1 MVLQELVA
9 NLANDLQGKNPRVI
23 LKAAI
28 EHFAQ
33 IALSFSGA
41 EDVVLVDMALK
52 IRPDLDVFV
61 LDTGRL
67 HPQTYRFLEKVRTH
81 YGIQLDARYP
91 DPGSL
96 EEFVRERGLF
106 SFYQEGHEPCCKIRK
121 VEPLR
126 RKLMP
131 LDAWITGQ
139 RRDQSS
145 ATRQDLPE
153 VQMDTAFSSPD
164 HPIVKFNPL
173 ANWNSQQVWDYIH
186 AYEVPYNELHAQGYG
201 SIGCEPCTRPV
212 LPNQAEREGRWWWED
227 ESKKECGL
235 HRDNLKN
242 PESSG
247 NRS

>member
-1 MVLQELVA
+1 MDLQRIIADLGTE
-9 NLANDLQGKNPRVI
+9 LQGKNPRVI
-23 LKAAI
+23 LKAAVA
-28 EHFAQ
+28 HFKN

-41 EDVVLVDMALK
+41 EDVVLVDLALK
-52 IRPDLDVFV
+52 IQPGIDVFV

-67 HPQTYRFLEKVRTH
+67 HPQTYQFLEKVRNH
-81 YGIQLDARYP
+81 YGIQLDIRYP
-91 DPGSL
+91 DHATL
-96 EEFVRERGLF
+96 EQFVRERGLF
-106 SFYQEGHEPCCKIRK
+106 SFYQEGHEACCKIRK
-121 VEPLR
+121 VEPLQ
-126 RKLMP
+126 RKLAE

-145 ATRQDLPE
+145 ATRQGLPE
-153 VQMDTAFSSPD
+153 VQIDTAFSTPD

-201 SIGCEPCTRPV
+201 SIGCEPCTRPI

-242 PESSG
+242 G
-247 NRS
+247 